1 MKKKPFDELVDLVAY
16 LRSPKGCPWDRKQTH
31 VSLIKYLREEA
42 LEVEKAL
49 KRGRWHEIEDELG
62 DLLLQ
67 ILLHSQIE
75 TERGRFDIQDVARA
89 QYLKLKRRHPHVFAG
104 LKIETA
110 QGVLDVW
117 ERIKRRE
124 RVLRRADVRARE
136 SRRARR

>member
-1 MKKKPFDELVDLVAY
+1 MKKRKPFDELVELIAY

-31 VSLIKYLREEA
+31 VSLIKYLQEETG
-42 LEVEKAL
+42 EVIAAL

-104 LKIETA
+104 MKIDTA
-110 QGVLDVW
+110 ENVLRVW
-117 ERIKRRE
+117 DRIKRKE
-124 RVLRRADVRARE
+124 RVLRRQDIERRLARKK
-136 SRRARR
+136 R

>member
-1 MKKKPFDELVDLVAY
+1 MKKTPFDELVELVSH

-42 LEVEKAL
+42 GEVESAL

-104 LKIETA
+104 MKIDTA
-110 QGVLDVW
+110 ENVLRVW
-117 ERIKRRE
+117 DSIKRKE
-124 RVLRRADVRARE
+124 RVLRRQDV
-136 SRRARR
+136 ARRVRPKKKA